1 MTKPETYQYKELIED
16 SFKKLKFTPRPNQ
29 IKIIDDVV
37 TEFINNKKRNVILC
51 ADTGLGKSIIAAV
64 VAECLNVIDSSE
76 HTAIYLSSTNAL
88 VNQYADTFE
97 KLGDDEFFRIKG
109 STNYPCNYFI
119 HAGNSKATGDDCVK
133 KHLSDMEQTKFCS
146 NCSYT
151 HSRNQIKIANNL
163 ITNYAYFM
171 LAKMNDVPLGSRNL
185 QVFDE
190 AHLLNDVFCS
200 QVTITC
206 SIESINFNIKDC
218 QSTNGKCETQIA
230 DLILFKNDLHNNF
243 ITHNNYLDQI
253 KKLYEI
259 YHKIYQICDGQAKLI
274 PSMADKSKFKKISG
288 KFESLA
294 QKISDFLSLKYD
306 HVFDNTEPGVIHIK
320 PIFVNEM
327 MYKLLGKFNLFM
339 TATMSPEFAKV
350 TMNLDKSTT
359 AYVDAKQVFPSENRP
374 LLFIGKD
381 NLNYNIMKD
390 PQTFVNMSNVISHI
404 LDHHKTDKGIILT
417 PSFYVNKLLS
427 SKIPK
432 TTKLFE
438 HVQGTAPGEMV
449 KQFKAYQ
456 GSAVM
461 ISPSMFEGLDFP
473 DDESRFQII
482 VKTPYASI
490 GDPRIKRI
498 ANEYGNIY
506 KEIALYKILQGIGRS
521 IRSEKDHAVTYMLDK
536 STKTLFDSNLNL
548 WSNRFLVKN

>member
-1 MTKPETYQYKELIED
+1 MTKPSIKYKDLIEK
-16 SFKKLKFTPRPNQ
+16 SFTKLKFVARSNQ
-29 IKIIDDVV
+29 IKIIDDVIK
-37 TEFINNKKRNVILC
+37 EFIDNKKRNVILC

-64 VAECLNVIDSSE
+64 VAECLKVLDSSE

-109 STNYPCNYFI
+109 AGNYPCNYFI
-119 HAGNSKATGDDCVK
+119 NTGNSKATGDDCIK
-133 KHLSDMEQTKFCS
+133 KHLSEMEQSKFCS
-146 NCSYT
+146 KCSYT
-151 HSRNQIKIANNL
+151 QSRNQIKITNNL

-171 LAKMNDVPLGSRNL
+171 ITRMNDVPLGNRNL

-206 SIESINFNIKDC
+206 SIESINYNIKDC
-218 QSTNGKCETQIA
+218 QSTNGKCDNQIA
-230 DLILFKNDLHNNF
+230 ELILFKNDLQNNF
-243 ITHNNYLDQI
+243 VTHNNYTTQI

-259 YHKIYQICDGQAKLI
+259 YHTISQICDSQSKLI
-274 PSMADKSKFKKISG
+274 PSMSDKSKFKKISD
-288 KFESLA
+288 KFDSLG
-294 QKISDFLSLKYD
+294 QKINDFLNIKYD

-327 MYKLLGKFNLFM
+327 MHKLLGKFNLFM
-339 TATMSPEFAKV
+339 TATMSPGFAKV
-350 TMNLDKSTT
+350 TMNLDKDTT
-359 AYVDAKQVFPSENRP
+359 AYIDAQQVFPSENRP

-438 HVQGTAPGEMV
+438 HVQGTPPGEMV